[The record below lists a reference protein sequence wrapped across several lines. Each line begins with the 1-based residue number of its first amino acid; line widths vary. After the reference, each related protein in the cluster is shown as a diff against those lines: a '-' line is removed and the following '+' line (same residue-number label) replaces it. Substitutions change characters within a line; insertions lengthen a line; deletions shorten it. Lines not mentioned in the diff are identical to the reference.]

1 MSYVERLQYY
11 YPEVFSKEESI
22 QILAQYKDHLS
33 GLEYEAVLDS
43 LCNHALE
50 DIYLNEKD
58 IVAAITLMRGEVTL
72 DEIVEIAKA
81 S

>member
-1 MSYVERLQYY
+1 MGYIERLQQY
-11 YPEVFSKEESI
+11 YPESSSKEESM
-22 QILAQYKDHLS
+22 QILDQYKNHLS
-33 GLEYEAVLDS
+33 KSEYDAILDS

-58 IVAAITLMRGEVTL
+58 IVAAITLLRGEVTL
-72 DEIVEIAKA
+72 NEIVEIAKA